1 MVRGRLGGSGQAQ
14 TYVAGPLAEPM
25 NLQFLGGAN
34 EVGSLGLV
42 LRDQGRTLLF
52 DYGMT
57 PSDPPAYPRPAPTN
71 VDLAFLSHAHLDH
84 SGMTPLLSRLPRA
97 RLIATPVTIAV
108 ADLLTKDALKVARL
122 EGYLAPYTPADIR
135 ELHARFTAVDRHST
149 FRHRGIEVEFAPA
162 GHIPGA
168 SMVLYR
174 GEKDLVFTGDLQ
186 TLPTH
191 LVGGADPVECDVL
204 VMESTYSG
212 RDHPDRKETER
223 KFRDK
228 IAETIERG
236 GTVIVPAFA
245 VGRAQEVLMALAGS
259 GFETYLDGMAR
270 SVNEI
275 YTAAPEYL
283 ADARRFRRAMEG
295 IHVVEHPGDRARALR
310 EAEVIVTTG
319 GMLDGGPV
327 LYYIGELYRDPKSA
341 IYLTGFQV
349 EGSNGRRLMDTGEL
363 VIDDAVVRPTCEIQK
378 FDFSAHAGH
387 SDLVRFAKES
397 RADTVILMHGDHR
410 EALREALEGFT
421 RVILPENGKA
431 FDV

>member
-1 MVRGRLGGSGQAQ
+1 M
-14 TYVAGPLAEPM
+14 EF
-25 NLQFLGGAN
+25 QFLGGAN

-57 PSDPPAYPRPAPTN
+57 TSDPPAYPRPAPTN
-71 VDLAFLSHAHLDH
+71 IDLAFLSHAHLDH

-122 EGYLAPYTPADIR
+122 EGYLAPYTPSDIHA
-135 ELHARFTAVDRHST
+135 LHARFTAVDRHGT
-149 FRHRGIEVEFAPA
+149 FRHRGIEVEFTPA

-168 SMVLYR
+168 SMILYR
-174 GEKDLVFTGDLQ
+174 GDKEVLFTGDLQ

-191 LVGGADPVECDVL
+191 LVGGAEAVEADIL
-204 VMESTYSG
+204 VMESTYAG
-212 RDHPDRKETER
+212 REHPDRKETER
-223 KFRDK
+223 RFRDK
-228 IAETIERG
+228 VAETVERG
-236 GTVIVPAFA
+236 GKAIVPAFA
-245 VGRAQEVLMALAGS
+245 VGRAQEVLMSLASS

-270 SVNEI
+270 KVNEI
-275 YTAAPEYL
+275 YEAAPEYL
-283 ADARRFRRAMEG
+283 ADARRFRRALEG
-295 IHVVEHPGDRARALR
+295 VHVVEHPGDRRKALR

-327 LYYIGELYRDPKSA
+327 LYYIGELYKDEKSS

-349 EGSNGRRLMDTGEL
+349 DGSNGRRLLDEGSLVVDDT
-363 VIDDAVVRPTCEIQK
+363 VIHPSCEVIK

-387 SDLVRFAKES
+387 SDLVRVAKES
-397 RADTVILMHGDHR
+397 RAETVVLMHGDHR
-410 EALREALEGFT
+410 EALRDALEGFCQ
-421 RVILPENGKA
+421 VILPENGKA
-431 FDV
+431 FSL